1 MHEASLTYFKHQ
13 HIHLSTVA
21 GLYRDT
27 ISINLNTKKQ
37 DVLASIKR
45 FSIQLGLWAHLEC
58 FTRQANVFPN
68 VIYEPG

>member
-27 ISINLNTKKQ
+27 ISIDLNTKKTRR
-37 DVLASIKR
+37 VGIKR
-45 FSIQLGLWAHLEC
+45 FSVQLGLWAHLEC